1 MAPEPIT
8 LEALSGRSLTPS
20 ALVRRRIE
28 FFEASA
34 ADAPEAGVDELGEYR
49 ILIWKLSSGAVVGI
63 LDRPESK
70 GAALLI
76 EDGADLSGVL
86 REFLPAF
93 GMFDDDVL
101 WRIGEEWPPGSW

>member
-8 LEALSGRSLTPS
+8 LDALSGRSLTPS

-28 FFEASA
+28 SFEAFA
-34 ADAPEAGVDELGEYR
+34 ADSPEVDFDELGEYR
-49 ILIWKLSSGAVVGI
+49 ILIWKLGSGAVVGV
-63 LDRPESK
+63 LDRPEAK
-70 GAALLI
+70 GSAVLI